1 MEYHAR
7 RPRKAVLDQQSIEA
21 TAKQRKYRQRVKDGL
36 EAAFRASPEKELD
49 LATAKLIVF
58 SDHHRGA
65 RDGADDFWR
74 CERAYRA
81 ALGHYL
87 EAGHQLFLLGDV
99 DELWENKPEPVLDAH
114 RETLALEAEFH
125 AAGRLER
132 FWGNHDIDWR
142 DEDEVQKHLGPQF
155 PGLMAREALRLR
167 VRDGDASLGVLFLVH
182 GHQGTLESDRFGAL
196 SRLAV
201 RYAWRPIQRRFK
213 IASTT
218 PARKW
223 DLRENH
229 DRAMYEWA
237 KGHQEKIV
245 LIAGHTH
252 RPVFGRTGE
261 EPAPERGADA
271 VRRDLDELRA
281 SPDASSE
288 ALAALRAEY
297 EYVRSPSFEKTP
309 QPLRPPCYFNTGCCS
324 YGDGD
329 VTGLEV
335 VGRKLRLIRWL
346 DDEFKPRPLELAS
359 RDLRD
364 IIDEVEAGAI
374 ESAAGPSH

>member
-1 MEYHAR
+1 MRSEQTAEAAEKDREY
-7 RPRKAVLDQQSIEA
+7 RK
-21 TAKQRKYRQRVKDGL
+21 RVEDGL
-36 EAAFRASPEKELD
+36 DEAFGRSTESELD

-87 EAGHQLFLLGDV
+87 EAGHRLFLLGDV
-99 DELWENKPEPVLDAH
+99 EELWENKPEPVLDAH
-114 RETLALEAEFH
+114 RATLDLEAEFH

-132 FWGNHDIDWR
+132 FWGNHDIEWR
-142 DEDEVQKHLGPQF
+142 EEGEVEKHLARQF
-155 PGLMAREALRLR
+155 RGLVVREALRLR
-167 VRDGDASLGVLFLVH
+167 VRDGDETLGVLFLAH

-201 RYAWRPIQRRFK
+201 RYAWRPLQRRFK

-223 DLRENH
+223 DLRERH
-229 DRAMYEWA
+229 DQAMYGWA
-237 KGHQEKIV
+237 RGHAKKPV

-252 RPVFGRTGE
+252 RPVFGRIEE
-261 EPAPERGADA
+261 EPQPERGADV
-271 VRRDLDELRA
+271 VRRELEELRS

-288 ALAALRAEY
+288 ALATLRAEY
-297 EYVRSPSFEKTP
+297 EYVRTPSFEKP
-309 QPLRPPCYFNTGCCS
+309 SQPLRPPCYFNTGCCS

-329 VTGLEV
+329 VTGLEIID
-335 VGRKLRLIRWL
+335 GKLRLIRWL
-346 DDEFKPRPLELAS
+346 DDEFKPKPRELAS
-359 RDLRD
+359 RSLRE
-364 IIDEVEAGAI
+364 ILVEAEAGAT
-374 ESAAGPSH
+374 EPAGAGSR